1 MTFLDKVAQWVQ
13 RVLAVLDPE
22 TARFLFIPAFVLVVV
37 FGVVIFVRKLLPP
50 VCALAAIVAR
60 WAITLLGAVVLLVE
74 MAIASGFRQAQ
85 RKPPALL
92 YNFGDSVASWVTSL
106 NAGAQV
112 VAGQLSRL
120 ARMNL
125 LLLLVLAGGWIWLWN
140 YDHCPDG
147 AKSCA
152 RPVSVWYAQVSSD

>member
-1 MTFLDKVAQWVQ
+1 MTLLDMIARWVQ

-22 TARFLFIPAFVLVVV
+22 TARFLFIPAFVFVVV
-37 FGVVIFVRKLLPP
+37 LGAVLFVRKLLPP
-50 VCALAAIVAR
+50 ACALAAILTR
-60 WAITLLGAVVLLVE
+60 WAITLLGAFVLLAE
-74 MAIASGFRQAQ
+74 MAVAAGFRQTTG
-85 RKPPALL
+85 KPPALL
-92 YNFGDSVASWVTSL
+92 YNFGDAVASWVTSL
-106 NAGAQV
+106 SAGAQV
-112 VAGQLSRL
+112 VAGQLARV

-125 LLLLVLAGGWIWLWN
+125 VLLLLLAGGWIWLWN